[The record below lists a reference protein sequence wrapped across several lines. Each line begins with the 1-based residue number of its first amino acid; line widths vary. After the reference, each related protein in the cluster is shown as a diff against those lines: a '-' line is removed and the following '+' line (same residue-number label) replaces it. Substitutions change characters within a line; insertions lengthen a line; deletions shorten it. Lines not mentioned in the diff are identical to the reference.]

1 MKEQIE
7 SIIKSKRKSEQ
18 KVDDI
23 LKIIDERFIQR
34 KVMLKPKSRFLRV
47 KELPEELKLPPQ
59 AKIILDVLPC
69 EGEGITFTE
78 WVEKVEGKLKTN
90 QPIQRVVMFYKT
102 KLNLDKLVVV
112 K

>member
-7 SIIKSKRKSEQ
+7 AIVKSKNKSDK

-23 LKIIDERFIQR
+23 LKIINERFVQR
-34 KVMLKPKSRFLRV
+34 RVMLKPKSRFLRV
-47 KELPEELKLPPQ
+47 EELPEEVKLPPQ
-59 AKIILDVLPC
+59 AKIILDILPC
-69 EGEGITFTE
+69 EGEGITFSE
-78 WVEKVEGKLKTN
+78 WVERVEGKLKTN

-102 KLNLDKLVVV
+102 KLNSDKLIVV